1 MIQLSVFR
9 GRMDPR
15 RSIQL
20 PRAQHVRDGALRGRS
35 ARSEQ
40 IAKPR
45 IVSGRHVLTVALT
58 CYTPSEPVQN
68 AMMLF
73 VGWLDFVKRFIFKIS
88 TILDQSNLSN

>member
-1 MIQLSVFR
+1 MQGETYMGAAVVRHRSV
-9 GRMDPR
+9 
-15 RSIQL
+15 L
-20 PRAQHVRDGALRGRS
+20 EHVRDGALRGRS

-45 IVSGRHVLTVALT
+45 IVSGPHVLTVALT
-58 CYTPSEPVQN
+58 GYTLSEPVQN